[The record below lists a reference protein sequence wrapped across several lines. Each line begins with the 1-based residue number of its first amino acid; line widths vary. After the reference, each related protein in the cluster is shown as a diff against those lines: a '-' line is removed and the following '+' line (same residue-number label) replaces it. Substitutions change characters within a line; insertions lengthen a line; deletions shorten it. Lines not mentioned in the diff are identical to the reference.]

1 MKKMRVEGISVE
13 TDGITYVFSVDDYP
27 EIAPNVVTDIGRLYF
42 NPKELCKNDCYS
54 SFEILSNKT
63 AAKWMSTLNNF
74 QAFSALDANWL
85 AYRQSLYGQAKKLLK
100 SISFR
105 LSTSQV
111 RRYEFNASVNF
122 IWPKFLPS
130 NINFPTLQVD
140 QEAVKFI
147 TIANPTDHLLLVHYV
162 LHDTG
167 IHGDQIYT
175 PITVSKECANCSL
188 STENVFSFLRDENE
202 VFIQDI
208 PPHSYYKIGIR
219 FAANEPGTYSTVLYL
234 RNNLTVVESVWIT
247 AKAVVPQFKFGN
259 RRSGSPTPLIF
270 EVTDKHLKACEKPQ
284 SGNEPFVSIKRT
296 FTAKNHGEVPI
307 TVYGIFIEHSQC
319 EGFGFKVLNCNPF
332 ELSANETRK
341 VDIVFY
347 PDWNLSRITRML
359 YLHTSAGYG
368 VNFTLLGTV
377 PPYALEMCSK
387 AIIRPGWENTY
398 RRISASV
405 LTIAFFLVIL
415 TAFLDSDRVLRDHL
429 QNISRDRGPI
439 QPPLDLRQIATSLQ
453 QETSQMNA
461 SLQSSAAQSKVTTV
475 ARRKNHVKSDNSKRS
490 GENGDAVKV
499 AASSRRSKNQSDAEK
514 SKRPSQRS
522 QPQSTRVESSSSA
535 QKVKQKEVSVE
546 AEDNSS
552 TTTESSFNSDDNR
565 SSPKAEHPTPP
576 PVDKIRQKLKTNTT
590 ASNNTSTSSSSSSN
604 SKKARNGVME
614 PSAKTAR
621 KENSTT
627 PEMPSE
633 QPKLLNGSFTN
644 GGPDVSTESIAV
656 S

>member
-1 MKKMRVEGISVE
+1 MRVEGISVE
-13 TDGITYVFSVDDYP
+13 TDGITYVFSVEDYP
-27 EIAPNVVTDIGRLYF
+27 EILPNIVTDIGRLYF

-63 AAKWMSTLNNF
+63 AAQWMSTLNNF
-74 QAFSALDANWL
+74 QAFSALDVNWL
-85 AYRQSLYGQAKKLLK
+85 AYRQSLYAKTKKLLK

-122 IWPKFLPS
+122 IWPKFLS
-130 NINFPTLQVD
+130 TNINFPTLQVD

-162 LHDTG
+162 LHDTSL
-167 IHGDQIYT
+167 HGNSIYT
-175 PITVSKECANCSL
+175 PASVSKECANCSL

-259 RRSGSPTPLIF
+259 RKSGSATPLIF
-270 EVTDKHLKACEKPQ
+270 EVSDKHLKACEKPQ
-284 SGNEPFVSIKRT
+284 SAHEPFVSIKRT

-332 ELSANETRK
+332 ELSANESRK

-347 PDWNLSRITRML
+347 PDWNLSKVTRML

-368 VNFTLLGTV
+368 VNFTLHGTV

-387 AIIRPGWENTY
+387 AIIRPDWENTY

-405 LTIAFFLVIL
+405 LTIAFILVIL

-429 QNISRDRGPI
+429 QNISRDRGPV
-439 QPPLDLRQIATSLQ
+439 QPPLDLRQIATTLQ

-461 SLQSSAAQSKVTTV
+461 SLQSSSAQSKTMTVT
-475 ARRKNHVKSDNSKRS
+475 RRKNHAKSENTNKKG
-490 GENGDAVKV
+490 GENGDAIK
-499 AASSRRSKNQSDAEK
+499 AGGNTRRSKNQTESQTD
-514 SKRPSQRS
+514 KRTRGNPKNQ
-522 QPQSTRVESSSSA
+522 QPAKVENSV
-535 QKVKQKEVSVE
+535 QKVKPKEIVVE

-565 SSPKAEHPTPP
+565 SSPKAEHKAAPS
-576 PVDKIRQKLKTNTT
+576 VEKIRQKLKAT
-590 ASNNTSTSSSSSSN
+590 SNGT
-604 SKKARNGVME
+604 KKPRNGIMDTEV
-614 PSAKTAR
+614 KVKR

-627 PEMPSE
+627 PEMQAE
-633 QPKLLNGSFTN
+633 QIKFNDSFTN
-644 GGPDVSTESIAV
+644 GGADISAEALMVSNSFYSSSFTLI
-656 S
+656 